1 MIMRAMAIGF
11 VLWLINAALF
21 RFAGQYFFIP
31 DVAPPYV
38 LFGAVVVI
46 GAAITFVVLKLLR
59 EAPGDESEAA
69 ASVAMP
75 SLMLNALL
83 SYDFVQIF
91 PNLDPALD
99 GIYGALAMTYA
110 ASMIFTGLLMTR
122 ISPQDERV

>member
-21 RFAGQYFFIP
+21 RFAGEYFFSPSI
-31 DVAPPYV
+31 APPHV
-38 LFGAVVVI
+38 LFVATALLGVVL
-46 GAAITFVVLKLLR
+46 TFVILRLLR

-69 ASVAMP
+69 VSVALP

-83 SYDFVQIF
+83 AYEFGRVF
-91 PNLDPALD
+91 PNLDSALD
-99 GIYGALAMTYA
+99 GVYGALAMVYA
-110 ASMIFTGLLMTR
+110 AAMVFTGLLMTR